1 MKISHLHIVLILLIT
16 PFLYSQEDGVVALDL
31 PVRNSLKFNKYAINP
46 TFSFV
51 REQNKYISFT
61 NKRQWMQF
69 ENAPQTYLFS
79 YSGRFRENSGIG
91 IGLFQQN
98 YGVLTTFGGVIN
110 YAQNAVLDRDSNLTF
125 GLNLGFYKSGI
136 KEGDV
141 VTNFPDPSLD
151 NITSNSIITITPGL
165 NYGTAYLDFGVSINN
180 LVLYNLTTSEIVN
193 DNPQQNIQAHV
204 MYTGYLNSGGFLDE
218 SKFSALVRSEFSK
231 ENTTVSGIA
240 MLTIPKGMW
249 TQVGYNSIY
258 GASAGIGIN
267 ITEQIA
273 IEYNFEKSIGDLSG
287 FGNSHEFTLA
297 YKFNKNER
305 LIYSRDDS
313 EEGALI
319 KPVTKIDRI
328 VAKPKNTEVKP
339 ETNAKIA
346 AEQAKA
352 KSEQDARLKVVEDAK
367 AMADAVAKAKA
378 DTDAKAKLTSEQ
390 AKAKADADA
399 KANADA
405 AAKAKLASDA
415 KAKADA
421 EAKAKLATEQ
431 AKVKA
436 AEDARLKLAA
446 DAKAKADADA
456 KAKLAADQAK
466 AKAEEDARLKL
477 AADAKAKADADAKAK
492 LAADQAKA
500 KAEEDARLKLAA
512 DAKAKA
518 DADAKAKLAADQA
531 KAKAEEDA
539 RLKLAAD
546 AKAKADADA
555 KAKLAADQAKAK
567 AEEDARLKAVADA
580 KAKAEEDARLKLAAD
595 AKAKAEADAKAK
607 LAAEQAKP
615 IANNTNEVF
624 DKNEISKD
632 SKLEH
637 DKLLLKLIETVDVK
651 KQDLKELKE
660 ENDLSEKGIIT
671 KPRAFKSITAENLA
685 LEALKAEIDN
695 VIRDQNLR
703 IAELERLYKEKAK
716 NNSDSEDNIRM
727 IYLDEIEIIKKQ
739 KSKTIRAKESL
750 VSELAVINK
759 ATEIERNRRIRRALY
774 DNEQDRYNKD
784 QIALNVIKQNT
795 PLSSTPLREGD
806 FDSGEARTS
815 SIQILKDVKNVEKGY
830 YIAIAVHS
838 DVAKRDEFIT
848 KAVAAG
854 QKNIN
859 FFYDVNT
866 SKYYIYYEKFDDI
879 ETAQRALQAQGSL
892 PYNGKMS
899 MVKIEN

>member
-1 MKISHLHIVLILLIT
+1 MKISHLHIVLFLLIT
-16 PFLYSQEDGVVALDL
+16 PFLYSQEDGVVAFEL
-31 PVRNSLKFNKYAINP
+31 PVRNSLKFNKYVINP
-46 TFSFV
+46 AFSFV

-61 NKRQWMQF
+61 NKRQWVQF
-69 ENAPQTYLFS
+69 ENAPQAYLFS
-79 YSGRFRENSGIG
+79 YSGRFRENTGVG

-110 YAQNAVLDRDSNLTF
+110 FAQNVVLTRDNNLTF
-125 GLNLGFYKSGI
+125 GMNVGFYKSGI
-136 KEGDV
+136 KEGDII
-141 VTNFPDPSLD
+141 TNDPGLSLD
-151 NITSNSIITITPGL
+151 TPSNSIITITPGL

-180 LVLYNLTTSEIVN
+180 LVLYNLTTSEIIN
-193 DNPQQNIQAHV
+193 ENPQQNIQAHV

-273 IEYNFEKSIGDLSG
+273 IEYNFEKSVGDLSG

-297 YKFNKNER
+297 YKFNKNDR
-305 LIYSRDDS
+305 YIYSNDNS

-319 KPVTKIDRI
+319 KPATKIDRI

-339 ETNAKIA
+339 ETNTKIA

-352 KSEQDARLKVVEDAK
+352 KAEQEARLKVVEDAK
-367 AMADAVAKAKA
+367 AKADAVAKAKA
-378 DTDAKAKLTSEQ
+378 DAEAKTKLTAEQ

-399 KANADA
+399 KA
-405 AAKAKLASDA
+405 KLASDA
-415 KAKADA
+415 KAKVDADT
-421 EAKAKLATEQ
+421 LL
-431 AKVKA
+431 KVV
-436 AEDARLKLAA
+436 A
-446 DAKAKADADA
+446 DAKAKADAVA

-477 AADAKAKADADAKAK
+477 AADAKAKADADAKV
-492 LAADQAKA
+492 
-500 KAEEDARLKLAA
+500 
-512 DAKAKA
+512 KA
-518 DADAKAKLAADQA
+518 DATAKAKLAADQA

-546 AKAKADADA
+546 AKAKAEADAKSKLAADQAKAKVEEDAILKLVADAKAKADAVAKANADADA
-555 KAKLAADQAKAK
+555 DAQAKLAADQAKAK
-567 AEEDARLKAVADA
+567 AEEDARLKLVADA
-580 KAKAEEDARLKLAAD
+580 KAKAKAD
-595 AKAKAEADAKAK
+595 AQ
-607 LAAEQAKP
+607 QAKP
-615 IANNTNEVF
+615 IDNSNQAF

-637 DKLLLKLIETVDVK
+637 DKLLLELIETVDIK
-651 KQDLKELKE
+651 KKDLKELKE
-660 ENDLSEKGIIT
+660 ENDLSEKGIYA

-695 VIRDQNLR
+695 VIKDQNSR
-703 IAELERLYKEKAK
+703 IAELERLYKEKVR
-716 NNSDSEDNIRM
+716 NNSDDEENIRM

-739 KSKTIRAKESL
+739 QSKTIRAKASL
-750 VSELAVINK
+750 VSELDAINK

-784 QIALNVIKQNT
+784 QIALNLIKQNT
-795 PLSSTPLREGD
+795 SISSTPLKESD

-838 DVAKRDEFIT
+838 DVTKRDEFIT

-879 ETAQRALQAQGSL
+879 ETAQKALQAQGSL